1 MPSAIGGVPRMRC
14 SRRCA
19 AVSDLAIGLGDVDG
33 VRSIQRRR
41 NCDDAAVEVSL
52 ASAERGTVWI
62 ARDVGEAV
70 GIVVS
75 HDSETERYVG
85 DLFVEP
91 SYRGTGV
98 GGELLSAA
106 FLDAGDR
113 TRAMMV
119 DPSDRASV
127 ALALRQRMMLREPI
141 ARLAGAIPREEEL
154 AKMAAGNYR
163 FEVGAVDSVAH
174 GFGLRGLDAQTRG
187 TTRDADHEQFARSA
201 TGHAFFLR
209 GEFVAYVYVW
219 PDGRIGPLGC
229 ASQAY
234 LVQIFAYAL
243 LSLTRTYGASWCSA
257 FVPGSNLRIARAALR
272 AGLRIEAVSL
282 LCADAFQGDLSTYV
296 GFQALLL

>member
-1 MPSAIGGVPRMRC
+1 
-14 SRRCA
+14 
-19 AVSDLAIGLGDVDG
+19 VSDLAIGLGSADE

-41 NCDDAAVEVSL
+41 NCDDAAVRIAL
-52 ASAERGTVWI
+52 AAADRGTVWV
-62 ARDVGEAV
+62 ARDAGEGV
-70 GIVVS
+70 GIAVA
-75 HDSETERYVG
+75 HDSEAERYVG

-98 GGELLSAA
+98 GGELLAAA

-113 TRAMMV
+113 VRAMMV
-119 DPSDRASV
+119 DPSDAGSLV
-127 ALALRQRMMLREPI
+127 LALRQRMMLREPI
-141 ARLAGAIPREEEL
+141 LRLAGAIPREEEL
-154 AKMAAGNYR
+154 AKMAAGDYR
-163 FEVGAVDSVAH
+163 FEVDAVDSVSH

-187 TTRDADHEQFARSA
+187 TTRDSDHERFAGSA

-209 GEFVAYVYVW
+209 GEFVAYAYVW

-243 LSLTRTYGASWCSA
+243 LSLTRTYGATWCSA
-257 FVPGSNLRIARAALR
+257 LVPGSNLRIARAALR

-282 LCADAFQGDLSTYV
+282 LAADAFQGDLSTYV
-296 GFQALLL
+296 GYHASLL